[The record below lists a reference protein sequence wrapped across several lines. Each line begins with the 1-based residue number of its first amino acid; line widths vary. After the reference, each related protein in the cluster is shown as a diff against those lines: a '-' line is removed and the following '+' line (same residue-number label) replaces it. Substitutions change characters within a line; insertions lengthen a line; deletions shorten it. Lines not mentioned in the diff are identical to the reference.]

1 MKMFLKL
8 PTMEPGTHSVDVP
21 FLAEGYGP
29 VPEFIQQP
37 TLGC

>member
-1 MKMFLKL
+1 MFLKL

-21 FLAEGYGP
+21 FLVEGYGP